1 MTLPLIGITTSFDA
15 QSKQQSLDR
24 DYVIAV
30 ERAGG
35 CPLPLPM
42 TERSAALAP
51 LFGLLDGLIITGGP
65 GITEG
70 LIGDLPDDLPPVAET
85 RYQNDMRVFEYAKKK
100 QMPVL
105 GICYGMQFINARFGG
120 TIYADIQKQCG
131 VDPHSPK
138 RGDEP
143 QKAQRPQEA
152 QKAQKAQEAQ
162 EAQEAR
168 AGYNWHLARSKHKS
182 VEPHSPE
189 RAARAV
195 RHAISLAPDSH
206 LATIL
211 GQTECE
217 TNSFHLQAVET
228 VGAKLDISARSA
240 DRVIEGIETPDG
252 RMIGVQFHPEKM
264 PHTLFDRI
272 FDHLI
277 AQA

>member
-1 MTLPLIGITTSFDA
+1 MIGITTSFDA
-15 QSKQQSLDR
+15 KRAQQSLDR

-35 CPLPLPM
+35 CPLLLPM
-42 TERSAALAP
+42 TERRETLVP

-65 GITEG
+65 GIAEG
-70 LIGDLPDDLPPVAET
+70 LIGDLPDDLSPVDET
-85 RYQNDMRVFEYAKKK
+85 RYQNDMRVFEYAEKK

-131 VDPHSPK
+131 VEPHSPK

-143 QKAQRPQEA
+143 QKAQ
-152 QKAQKAQEAQ
+152 
-162 EAQEAR
+162 
-168 AGYNWHLARSKHKS
+168 KHKS
-182 VEPHSPE
+182 VEPHSPK

-195 RHAISLAPDSH
+195 RHAISLCPNSH

-211 GQTECE
+211 DQTECE

-277 AQA
+277 AQAHRAVPNA

>member
-1 MTLPLIGITTSFDA
+1 MPGPP
-15 QSKQQSLDR
+15 
-24 DYVIAV
+24 V
-30 ERAGG
+30 
-35 CPLPLPM
+35 M
-42 TERSAALAP
+42 TERRETLVP

-65 GITEG
+65 GIAEG
-70 LIGDLPDDLPPVAET
+70 LIGDLPDDLPPVDET

-131 VDPHSPK
+131 VEPHSPK

-143 QKAQRPQEA
+143 QNAQ
-152 QKAQKAQEAQ
+152 
-162 EAQEAR
+162 
-168 AGYNWHLARSKHKS
+168 KHKS
-182 VEPHSPE
+182 VEPHSPK

-195 RHAISLAPDSH
+195 RHAISLTPNSH
-206 LATIL
+206 LAAIL

-277 AQA
+277 AQAHRAVPNA

>member
-1 MTLPLIGITTSFDA
+1 MTRPLIGITTSFDA

-30 ERAGG
+30 ERACG

-42 TERSAALAP
+42 TERSDALAP

-65 GITEG
+65 GIVEG
-70 LIGDLPDDLPPVAET
+70 LIGDLPDDLPPVDET
-85 RYQNDMRVFEYAKKK
+85 RYQNDLRVFEYATKK

-131 VDPHSPK
+131 VEPHSPK

-143 QKAQRPQEA
+143 QKAQEPQ
-152 QKAQKAQEAQ
+152 KP
-162 EAQEAR
+162 R
-168 AGYNWHLARSKHKS
+168 AGYNWQPASSKHKG

-264 PHTLFDRI
+264 PHTRFDRI

>member
-15 QSKQQSLDR
+15 QNKQQSLDR

-42 TERSAALAP
+42 TERSTALAP

-70 LIGDLPDDLPPVAET
+70 LIGDLPDDLPPVDAT
-85 RYQNDMRVFEYAKKK
+85 RYQNDMRVFEYAEKK

-131 VDPHSPK
+131 VEPHSPK
-138 RGDEP
+138 RSDE
-143 QKAQRPQEA
+143 
-152 QKAQKAQEAQ
+152 AQEAQ
-162 EAQEAR
+162 EPQEAQEAQEPQKAQEAR
-168 AGYNWHLARSKHKS
+168 AGYNWYPARSKHKS
-182 VEPHSPE
+182 AEPHSPE

-195 RHAISLAPDSH
+195 RHAISLAPNSH
-206 LATIL
+206 LAAIL
-211 GQTECE
+211 GQTECV

-228 VGAKLDISARSA
+228 VGAQLDISARSA
-240 DRVIEGIETPDG
+240 DRVIEGIETSDG

-264 PHTLFDRI
+264 PHTRFDRI

>member
-1 MTLPLIGITTSFDA
+1 MIGITTSFDA
-15 QSKQQSLDR
+15 KREQQSLDR

-35 CPLPLPM
+35 CPLLLPM
-42 TERSAALAP
+42 TERRETLVP

-65 GITEG
+65 GIAEG
-70 LIGDLPDDLPPVAET
+70 LIGDLPDDLPPVDET
-85 RYQNDMRVFEYAKKK
+85 RYQNDMRAFEYAQKK

-131 VDPHSPK
+131 VEPHSPK

-143 QKAQRPQEA
+143 QKAQKHKSNATKRP
-152 QKAQKAQEAQ
+152 QKAQ
-162 EAQEAR
+162 
-168 AGYNWHLARSKHKS
+168 KHKS
-182 VEPHSPE
+182 VEPHSPK

-195 RHAISLAPDSH
+195 RHAISLYPNSH
-206 LATIL
+206 LAAIL

-277 AQA
+277 AQAHRAIPNA

>member
-35 CPLPLPM
+35 CPLLLPM
-42 TERSAALAP
+42 TERSDALAP

-65 GITEG
+65 GIAEG
-70 LIGDLPDDLPPVAET
+70 LIGDLPDDLPPVDAT
-85 RYQNDMRVFEYAKKK
+85 RYQNDLRAFEYAKKK

-105 GICYGMQFINARFGG
+105 GICYGMQFINAQFGG
-120 TIYADIQKQCG
+120 AIYADIQKQCG
-131 VDPHSPK
+131 VEPHSPK
-138 RGDEP
+138 
-143 QKAQRPQEA
+143 
-152 QKAQKAQEAQ
+152 
-162 EAQEAR
+162 
-168 AGYNWHLARSKHKS
+168 
-182 VEPHSPE
+182 

-195 RHAISLAPDSH
+195 RHAISLAPNSH

-240 DRVIEGIETPDG
+240 DRVIEGIETSDG